1 VGNHLIPEGY
11 WCETTKAYQMLKLQV
26 LELRVKSE
34 SRRNVG
40 HADTRR
46 SARGY
51 RNSGRFED
59 CPGDTYRNR
68 ISEMKYFY
76 VLGRAPVPRPVLV
89 SSYLEFRQSK
99 RREMLRPLRS
109 TGR

>member
-1 VGNHLIPEGY
+1 MWDMQILVDQLVGTEIVDVLKTVLATLIG
-11 WCETTKAYQMLKLQV
+11 
-26 LELRVKSE
+26 
-34 SRRNVG
+34 
-40 HADTRR
+40 
-46 SARGY
+46 
-51 RNSGRFED
+51 
-59 CPGDTYRNR
+59 